1 MVLTRRQ
8 TEQIAATTNKTP
20 DEVLKIHTQSSFAEK
35 INGKMNSEIQ
45 KTPVWVYVLLFLFAG
60 LSLLTI
66 PQPFHPVHGQ
76 EPTILH
82 VFYYGWLTALSTGL
96 GALPFLLFPDIQSYW
111 VGISN
116 GTYTCSCT
124 SKT

>member
-1 MVLTRRQ
+1 MSKPNSNPKGKRR
-8 TEQIAATTNKTP
+8 P
-20 DEVLKIHTQSSFAEK
+20 SGSFSIDLDNME
-35 INGKMNSEIQ
+35 IEIDQNHEGRERDISEPLMNSEIQ

-116 GTYTCSCT
+116 GT
-124 SKT
+124 